1 MKNRILGSLVFVLF
15 LTAGYFLGSMDFG
28 LKDYS
33 VKRERIIMG
42 TVVEI
47 LIRNMPQDV
56 AHNAIN
62 KAFAEFERI
71 DNLFST
77 YKKESGVSELN
88 SNLEKVTVD
97 SEIYFIL
104 KKCDEITKSTNGAF
118 DAATGNIV
126 DVWNFNS
133 TQPQIPD
140 SEILSEAVDNSGW
153 INVELSDSNYVIK
166 KKRIRFNF
174 GAIAKGYA
182 VDKAAFVLA
191 NLGINDFLINAGGEI
206 KTSGKNWKVGIQ
218 HPRRPTELIK
228 SLLIEDYSVA
238 TSGDYEQ
245 YFELTGKRYHHILN
259 PKTGY
264 PARDIQSVTIVAK
277 DNFVADA
284 YATGVFVLGKDKGL
298 ALIESIEA
306 IEGMIITESGEIINS
321 SGFNKYVWR

>member
-1 MKNRILGSLVFVLF
+1 MKNSLLGSTVFVLF
-15 LTAGYFLGSMDFG
+15 IIAGYFLGSMDFG
-28 LKDYS
+28 LKDNF

-47 LIRNMPQDV
+47 LIRNLPQDV
-56 AHNAIN
+56 ANNAID
-62 KAFAEFERI
+62 KGFAEFERI

-88 SNLEKVTVD
+88 SDLEKVTVD

-104 KKCDEITKSTNGAF
+104 KTCNEITKSTNGAF

-126 DVWNFNS
+126 DAWNFSS
-133 TQPQIPD
+133 TQPQIP
-140 SEILSEAVDNSGW
+140 EYEVLSEAVENSNW
-153 INVELSDSNYVIK
+153 ANVELSESNSVIK

-182 VDKAAFVLA
+182 VDKAALVLI

-218 HPRRPTELIK
+218 HPRRQTELIK

-245 YFELTGKRYHHILN
+245 YFELNGKRYHHILN

-264 PARDIQSVTIVAK
+264 PAMDIQSVTIVAK

-298 ALIESIEA
+298 ALIESIES
-306 IEGMIITESGEIINS
+306 IEGMIITESGEILTS